1 VVQHCYR
8 VETGPLKNAKAMS
21 TEDMSVSPLDVD
33 QIFLFVSDPAWKNQS
48 KASRQFAQPS
58 LLRLGEKKAK
68 TKTTI

>member
-1 VVQHCYR
+1 MLVS
-8 VETGPLKNAKAMS
+8 TLKVLKKEQ
-21 TEDMSVSPLDVD
+21 TTPD
-33 QIFLFVSDPAWKNQS
+33 QTCIQANMLAAFLYQS

>member
-1 VVQHCYR
+1 MKFL
-8 VETGPLKNAKAMS
+8 GPA
-21 TEDMSVSPLDVD
+21 SVIWD
-33 QIFLFVSDPAWKNQS
+33 QIFEIWPQQGQTDNPALKHTDQS